1 MKKMSRRGLMKL
13 GAALGAGLAAGKIN
27 GLVSPK
33 EARATQTGGAEKSA
47 SAWVIGHIKVK
58 DNGKWGEYRSKVP
71 ETLVQWGGEVLFR
84 GHVAGVLSGEHSYLD
99 CVVIRFPDAKSAA
112 GWYNSAAYQA
122 LIPIR
127 EQAADIVLVSF
138 ES

>member
-1 MKKMSRRGLMKL
+1 MMKMHRRGLIKL
-13 GAALGAGLAAGKIN
+13 GAALGAGLVGGKIN

-33 EARATQTGGAEKSA
+33 EARGTQTGDAEK

-58 DNGKWGEYRSKVP
+58 DNDKWGEYRSKVP
-71 ETLVQWGGEVLFR
+71 ETLVQWEGKVLFR
-84 GHVAGVLSGEHSYLD
+84 GHRVDVLSGEHSYLD
-99 CVVIRFPDAKSAA
+99 CVVIQFPDAKSAA

>member
-1 MKKMSRRGLMKL
+1 MMKMSRRGLMKL

-27 GLVSPK
+27 GIVSPK
-33 EARATQTGGAEKSA
+33 EAQATQTGGAEK

-71 ETLVQWGGEVLFR
+71 ETLLQWGGEVLFR
-84 GHVAGVLSGEHSYLD
+84 GHRVGVLSGEHSYLD
-99 CVVIRFPDAKSAA
+99 CVVIRFPDAKSAT
-112 GWYNSAAYQA
+112 GWYNSPAYQA

-127 EQAADIVLVSF
+127 EQAADIVLVAF

>member
-1 MKKMSRRGLMKL
+1 MMKTSRRGLMKL

-27 GLVSPK
+27 VLVSPK
-33 EARATQTGGAEKSA
+33 EAQATQAGGAEK

-71 ETLVQWGGEVLFR
+71 ATLVQWGGEVLFR
-84 GHVAGVLSGEHSYLD
+84 GHRVAVLSGEHSYLD
-99 CVVIRFPDAKSAA
+99 CVVIRFPDEKSAT

>member
-1 MKKMSRRGLMKL
+1 MMKMSRRGLMKL
-13 GAALGAGLAAGKIN
+13 GAAFGAGLAAGKIN

-33 EARATQTGGAEKSA
+33 EAQATQTGGAEK

-58 DNGKWGEYRSKVP
+58 DNDKWGEYRSKVP

-84 GHVAGVLSGEHSYLD
+84 GHRVGVLSGEHSYLD
-99 CVVIRFPDAKSAA
+99 CVVIRFPDAKAAA

>member
-1 MKKMSRRGLMKL
+1 MMKMSRRGLIKL
-13 GAALGAGLAAGKIN
+13 GATLGAGLAAGKIN

-33 EARATQTGGAEKSA
+33 EAQASQTEGAEK

-58 DNGKWGEYRSKVP
+58 DNDKWGEYRSKVP
-71 ETLVQWGGEVLFR
+71 ETLVQWEGKVLFR
-84 GHVAGVLSGEHSYLD
+84 GHRVDVLSGEHSYLD

-127 EQAADIVLVSF
+127 EQAADLVLVSY

>member
-1 MKKMSRRGLMKL
+1 MEL
-13 GAALGAGLAAGKIN
+13 GAALGAGLVAGKIN

-33 EARATQTGGAEKSA
+33 EAQATQTAGAEK

-58 DNGKWGEYRSKVP
+58 DNGKWGQYRSRVP
-71 ETLVQWGGEVLFR
+71 ETLLQWGGEVLFR
-84 GHVAGVLSGEHSYLD
+84 GHRVSVLSGKHSYLD
-99 CVVIRFPDAKSAA
+99 CVVIRFPDAKSAT

-127 EQAADIVLVSF
+127 EQGADIVLVAF